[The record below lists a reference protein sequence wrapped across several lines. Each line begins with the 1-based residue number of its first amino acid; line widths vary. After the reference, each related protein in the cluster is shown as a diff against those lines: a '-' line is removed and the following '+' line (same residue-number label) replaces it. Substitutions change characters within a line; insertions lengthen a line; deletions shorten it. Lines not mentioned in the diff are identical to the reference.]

1 MKNYSSEKLRTI
13 SVLGHGS
20 VGKTSFCDAMLFAGG
35 GCERLGNVDD
45 GTSVFDYTSESRE
58 KKHSF
63 GSSLATMDW
72 KDHKINILDT
82 PGLADFHGETI
93 GAISASDMAILLVD
107 SKDGVEV
114 GSFKTWSFTKK
125 ADIPV
130 FIYVSRVD
138 RENSDF
144 GRVLEQTREMFN
156 KHVVPVVFPVMDG
169 DSFVALVNAITGKAV
184 DAAGKDIPVPDSAK
198 GSLEDYRMQLI
209 EEAAEADE
217 GLMETFFANETLTE
231 AELKKGI
238 KLAVKNRGLF
248 PLYCGTSIPP
258 VGQKFVLDSIVE
270 YAPSPL
276 EAKPAAVI
284 DGDPVSPDPKGGFVA
299 RAFSTK
305 HDKHVG
311 DMVYL
316 KILRGTVVGSHEAIN
331 IARHQTERLG
341 NYYYMNGSS
350 REDADKMVVGDV
362 IAVAK
367 LKGTITN
374 DVLCDKAKQV
384 KLVPISFPNPV
395 YRAAITAKK
404 RGDEDKMGAGLHKLG
419 AMDPTFITRNEGNIG
434 QTTVN
439 GMGELHLMTML
450 ARLKEMSGVEAE
462 LFKPRIAYQETITK
476 KANGAYKHR
485 KQSGGRGQYG
495 HVLMRI
501 EPTPRGEGY
510 VFASEVSGGNVPTKF
525 IPAVEKG
532 VIEAMH
538 KGPLSG
544 SEVIDVKAVV
554 TDGSSHAVDSSD
566 MAFKLASSK
575 CFQNLMMEAGPILLE
590 PIMTIEITVPD
601 DYMGDVMGD
610 VNSRRGKI
618 QGMESQGGFQVIKAA
633 VPQAELYQYTS
644 SLRSLTQ
651 ARGSF
656 TQSFSHYEATPRE
669 VQKKIMDDYQNDE
682 D

>member
-1 MKNYSSEKLRTI
+1 MKNYSSEKLRTV

-20 VGKTSFCDAMLFAGG
+20 VGKTSFCDALLFAGG
-35 GCERLGNVDD
+35 GSERLGSVDE
-45 GTSVFDYTSESRE
+45 GTSVFDYTAESRE

-63 GSSLATMDW
+63 GSSIANLDW
-72 KDHKINILDT
+72 NDHKINIIDT

-93 GAISASDMAILLVD
+93 GAISASDLAILLID
-107 SKDGVEV
+107 GKDGVEV
-114 GSFKTWSFTKK
+114 GSYKTWNFAKDASL
-125 ADIPV
+125 PV
-130 FIYVSRVD
+130 FVYVSRVD
-138 RENSDF
+138 RENAAFD
-144 GRVLEQTREMFN
+144 RVLEQAREMFN
-156 KHVVPVVFPVMDG
+156 KHIIPVVFPVMDG
-169 DSFVALVNAITGKAV
+169 DTFTGVVNAITGKAE
-184 DAAGKDIPVPDSAK
+184 DAEGKEIPVPEAAK
-198 GSLEDYRMQLI
+198 EQMEIYRMQLV

-217 GLMETFFANETLTE
+217 ELMETFFANETLTE
-231 AELKKGI
+231 DELKRGI

-258 VGQKFVLDSIVE
+258 VGQKFVLDAVVE
-270 YAPSPL
+270 YSPSPL
-276 EAKPAAVI
+276 EATPAEVL
-284 DGDPVSPDPKGGFVA
+284 DGDPVVPDPSGPFVA

-316 KILRGTVVGSHEAIN
+316 KILRGSAEGSHEAIN
-331 IARHQTERLG
+331 VTRHQTERLG
-341 NYYYMNGSS
+341 NYYYMNGAS
-350 REDADKMVVGDV
+350 REDASKMVAGDV

-367 LKGTITN
+367 LKNTITN
-374 DVLCDKAKQV
+374 DVLCDKSHQE
-384 KLVPISFPNPV
+384 KLVPIAFPNPV
-395 YRAAITAKK
+395 YRAAIRAKK

-419 AMDPTFITRNEGNIG
+419 SMDPTFITRNETNIG

-450 ARLKEMSGVEAE
+450 ARLKELSGVEAE

-476 KANGAYKHR
+476 KASGAYKHK

-501 EPTPRGEGY
+501 EPKPRGEGY
-510 VFASEVSGGNVPTKF
+510 EFASEVSGGNVPTKY

-532 VIEAMH
+532 VVEAMH
-538 KGPLSG
+538 KGPISG
-544 SEVIDVKAVV
+544 SEVIDVKAIV

-566 MAFKLASSK
+566 MAFKLAASK

-590 PIMTIEITVPD
+590 PIMSLEITVPD

-618 QGMESQGGFQVIKAA
+618 QGMEARGGFQVIKAA

-656 TQSFSHYEATPRE
+656 TQSFSHYEATPRDI
-669 VQKKIMDDYQNDE
+669 QKKIMDDYRKDE
-682 D
+682 E